1 MLFLGSHFQNRIS
14 QLTSSQKTPGAFN
27 PWEYREPDVQPWW
40 PESTELHKNGAEQGD
55 LFRRLAISDA
65 AGNGR
70 DKNNKVAGIH
80 DITS

>member
-1 MLFLGSHFQNRIS
+1 MLFLGSHCRS
-14 QLTSSQKTPGAFN
+14 HTDHLTSSQKTPRTFN

-55 LFRRLAISDA
+55 LFWRLAISDA
-65 AGNGR
+65 AGKSR
-70 DKNNKVAGIH
+70 NKDSKFAGIH